1 MRTYL
6 KALFWGFLAVL
17 VFVGVGLS
25 YVSSEKKAAQNETES
40 VPYYLAYPE
49 SKGVLFDFL
58 GDKTFFY
65 LDFEGQSL
73 SVIYPDETYEKE
85 IYGYPIDFKVSADYS
100 LLEYVID
107 AVGGITLERGEEI
120 LNLTGVQVTDILET
134 SPERDELRREIAEQI
149 VFGISKQGLDRESV
163 LYIVENSETDL
174 SIPDCYYWSE
184 HLKEVCSLPRI
195 VN

>member
-40 VPYYLAYPE
+40 VPYYSAYPE

-65 LDFEGQSL
+65 LDFEGRSL
-73 SVIYPDETYEKE
+73 SVIYPDEAYENE

-100 LLEYVID
+100 LLEYIID
-107 AVGGITLERGEEI
+107 AVGGITLKRGGEA
-120 LNLTGVQVTDILET
+120 LSLTGVQVTDILET
-134 SPERDELRREIAEQI
+134 SPERDELKREIAEQI
-149 VFGISKQGLDRESV
+149 IFGISKQGIDRESV
-163 LYIVENSETDL
+163 LYIVENSETNI

-184 HLKEVCSLPRI
+184 HLRGVCSLPRF